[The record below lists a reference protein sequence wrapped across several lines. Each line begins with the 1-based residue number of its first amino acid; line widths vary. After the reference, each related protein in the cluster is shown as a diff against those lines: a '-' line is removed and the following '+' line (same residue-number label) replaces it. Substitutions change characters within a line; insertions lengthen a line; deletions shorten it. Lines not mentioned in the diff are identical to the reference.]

1 MCLRGIQSRTLGSV
15 ETIALYGVRC
25 TFRVRA
31 FHDIAN
37 TTHCLLSKLLTPARE
52 VASGAAVSRRHPELI
67 ARHLSALLVAGS
79 VSWASVAPEDARL
92 YGDAQQAPRLPRP
105 VPSGSRSNM
114 PSDLRVGYQQVI
126 NARPP
131 RQRLRSS
138 RAERSSGQ
146 RRPRQ
151 Q

>member
-1 MCLRGIQSRTLGSV
+1 MFLRRIRSGTLGSF

-25 TFRVRA
+25 TFRVCA
-31 FHDIAN
+31 FHDIRN
-37 TTHCLLSKLLTPARE
+37 PTHCVLSKLLTFAGNGTQRSYVE
-52 VASGAAVSRRHPELI
+52 THPELI